1 MQATP
6 RASTTS
12 DASGDSGTDSNPNL
26 RFAIVVCDVSPA
38 VPIEGEYV
46 LGGWLYAPAAL
57 DPGSPPKVVFC
68 LAGGRCTTSYFDL
81 EVRGHDGY
89 SMARYLAARGCVV
102 VALDHL
108 GLGASSPLDDI
119 CIVTPRVAAATH
131 DHAVRDI
138 AGRLRT
144 GTLVAGLPAFEPRAL
159 VGLGHSMGG
168 MVIAVEQAEH
178 ATFDAIVVLGHSGD
192 GTWAALTDHE
202 RLLMDEP
209 RDAREQAMVEL
220 ARVRARGLPPE
231 TARRAP
237 PGSFF
242 NDDVPRAVKGA
253 FGAQRTEL
261 LYSCALS
268 TMIPGHTDV
277 EKAAIAVPV
286 FLAFGDHDLT
296 DDYEGNAARYPSS
309 RDVTL
314 FVLHNSAHCHNQATT
329 RKELWDRV
337 ARWIMHT
344 V

>member
-1 MQATP
+1 
-6 RASTTS
+6 
-12 DASGDSGTDSNPNL
+12 
-26 RFAIVVCDVSPA
+26 
-38 VPIEGEYV
+38 VPIEGEHV
-46 LGGWLYAPAAL
+46 LGGWLHAPAAL
-57 DPGSPPKVVFC
+57 DPSSPPKVVFC

-81 EVRGHDGY
+81 EVRGHAGY
-89 SMARYLAARGCVV
+89 SMARRLAARGLVV

-138 AGRLRT
+138 ASRLRT
-144 GTLVAGLPAFEPRAL
+144 GTLVDGLPAFQPNAL

-168 MVIAVEQAEH
+168 MVIVAEQAEH
-178 ATFDAIVVLGHSGD
+178 ATFDAIVILGHSGD
-192 GTWAALTDHE
+192 GTWEALTDDE
-202 RLLMDEP
+202 RLLMDVP
-209 RDAREQAMVEL
+209 RDDREEAMVEL

-268 TMIPGHTDV
+268 TMIPGHTDI
-277 EKAAIAVPV
+277 EKAAVAVPV

-296 DDYEGNAARYPSS
+296 DDYEGNAARYTSS
-309 RDVTL
+309 PDLTL
-314 FVLHNSAHCHNQATT
+314 YVLRGSAHCHNQASS
-329 RKELWDRV
+329 RGELWECV
-337 ARWIMHT
+337 ADWILDAG
-344 V
+344 

>member
-1 MQATP
+1 MTFATIS
-6 RASTTS
+6 A
-12 DASGDSGTDSNPNL
+12 
-26 RFAIVVCDVSPA
+26 VVSAA
-38 VPIEGEYV
+38 VPIQGEYV
-46 LGGWLYAPAAL
+46 LGGWVYAPDAL
-57 DPGSPPKVVFC
+57 DPASPPTVVFC

-81 EVRGHDGY
+81 EVRGHEGY
-89 SMARYLAARGCVV
+89 SMARHLAGHGLVV

-119 CIVTPRVAAATH
+119 CVVTPAVAAATH

-138 AGRLRT
+138 AGRLRA
-144 GTLVAGLPAFEPRAL
+144 GTLIDGLPAFAPNSL

-168 MVIAVEQAEH
+168 MVIIAEQAQH
-178 ATFDAIVVLGHSGD
+178 GTFDAIVVLGHSGD
-192 GTWAALTDHE
+192 GTWEALTDDE
-202 RLLMDEP
+202 RLLMEVPHED
-209 RDAREQAMVEL
+209 REQAMVEL

-231 TARRAP
+231 TTRRAP

-268 TMIPGHTDV
+268 TMVPGHTDA
-277 EKAAIAVPV
+277 EKAAVAVPV

-309 RDVTL
+309 PDLTLYVLRD
-314 FVLHNSAHCHNQATT
+314 SADCHNQATT
-329 RKELWDRV
+329 REELWDRV
-337 ARWIMHT
+337 ARWIMPASPAASA
-344 V
+344 